1 MTAIQQTL
9 HIVYN
14 DDGAV
19 RLISASF
26 AEASQTAAITGTSV
40 CTYHL
45 AAISP
50 RIESD
55 AAITEQ
61 AGA

>member
-19 RLISASF
+19 RLISASHS
-26 AEASQTAAITGTSV
+26 EATHAARIIGASV

-55 AAITEQ
+55 APITEQ

>member
-19 RLISASF
+19 RLISASHS
-26 AEASQTAAITGTSV
+26 EATHAARIIGASV

-50 RIESD
+50 RIACAS
-55 AAITEQ
+55 AASRV
-61 AGA
+61 